1 MAFVYLVTVWFQNY
15 LTIVKNVIMDTFC
28 LTTYAWQEIA
38 QLLMV
43 LLADY
48 VWSNLNSKTIYAYH
62 EIVINLINNLSVRNA
77 HKDTH

>member
-28 LTTYAWQEIA
+28 LTIYAWQEIA

>member
-28 LTTYAWQEIA
+28 LTIYAWQEIA

-62 EIVINLINNLSVRNA
+62 EIVINLTNNLSVRNA